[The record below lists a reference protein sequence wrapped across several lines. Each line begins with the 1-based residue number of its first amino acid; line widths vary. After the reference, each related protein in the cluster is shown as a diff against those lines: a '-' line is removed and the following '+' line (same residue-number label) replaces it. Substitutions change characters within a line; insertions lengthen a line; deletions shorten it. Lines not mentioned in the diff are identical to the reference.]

1 MEPFRSGLGTGR
13 LLRGTL
19 SVNGRLLLLLVA
31 SAMALVAGCA
41 AQPQYKMMKKGV
53 TSQEVAQDDAQC
65 QMQASNVQI
74 ADYEYRGT
82 FMEGA
87 NIKMKQQKTYGL
99 CMSSKGYASIRV
111 Q

>member
-1 MEPFRSGLGTGR
+1 MTAKRNVLVKGK
-13 LLRGTL
+13 LLC
-19 SVNGRLLLLLVA
+19 LLVA

-41 AQPQYKMMKKGV
+41 AQPQYKMMKNGA
-53 TSQEVAQDDAQC
+53 TSQEVARDDAQC

-74 ADYEYRGT
+74 ADYEFRGT

>member
-1 MEPFRSGLGTGR
+1 MKGR
-13 LLRGTL
+13 MLCL
-19 SVNGRLLLLLVA
+19 VVA

-41 AQPQYKMMKKGV
+41 AQPQYKMMKKGA

-99 CMSSKGYASIRV
+99 CMNSKGYASIRV

>member
-1 MEPFRSGLGTGR
+1 LSVKRR
-13 LLRGTL
+13 LL
-19 SVNGRLLLLLVA
+19 SLLVA
-31 SAMALVAGCA
+31 SAMA
-41 AQPQYKMMKKGV
+41 YKMMKKGA
-53 TSQEVAQDDAQC
+53 TAQEVAQDDAQC